1 MEIPFRSTQ
10 TQQQKAATDEYEK
23 RNFRLFLINGVF
35 TRIGFRFVDSS
46 MVLAAFVK
54 ELTKSN
60 LMVGLTSSTMRAGW
74 MWPQL
79 LMSSLLEHRPRKMP
93 FYIFGVIVRIIAWIL
108 ILVLTLSIGNRNY
121 LLLFLCFY
129 LLYFVAS
136 SSMGVSTLPYQ
147 DIVAKSIPVQRRA
160 RLFSLR
166 QLIGG
171 LFGIG
176 VGFLIRHI
184 LSEGF
189 FLSFPHNYAAIFGLA
204 ILIMIGGFVI
214 FVMVRE
220 PIHPVHDERKPF
232 WQHLRRG
239 AHFLKTDRDYRYFM
253 IYRIAST
260 FGSMCTSFYAVYALD
275 PVGLGVP
282 EATIGSFI
290 AIGAISGVLSNILW
304 VYIGEKY
311 GSKSLLVVSSCL
323 ACAAPM
329 IAASVKYMPVP
340 RQTAFYFLVFIVSRA
355 YMNGSLIAYMTYTLN
370 LAPSKSRPTYLGF
383 LNTLMFPMSLVPFLA
398 GALLKVMSYE
408 SMFILSAI
416 MAALAVYFAIRLS
429 DVDKRDDIESKDD

>member
-1 MEIPFRSTQ
+1 
-10 TQQQKAATDEYEK
+10 
-23 RNFRLFLINGVF
+23 
-35 TRIGFRFVDSS
+35 
-46 MVLAAFVK
+46 
-54 ELTKSN
+54 
-60 LMVGLTSSTMRAGW
+60 
-74 MWPQL
+74 
-79 LMSSLLEHRPRKMP
+79 
-93 FYIFGVIVRIIAWIL
+93 
-108 ILVLTLSIGNRNY
+108 
-121 LLLFLCFY
+121 
-129 LLYFVAS
+129 
-136 SSMGVSTLPYQ
+136 
-147 DIVAKSIPVQRRA
+147 
-160 RLFSLR
+160 
-166 QLIGG
+166 LIGG

-204 ILIMIGGFVI
+204 ILIMIIGFVI

-220 PIHPVHDERKPF
+220 PIRPVHDERRPF

-290 AIGAISGVLSNILW
+290 AVGAISGVLSNILW
-304 VYIGEKY
+304 VYIGENY
-311 GSKSLLVVSSCL
+311 GSKSLLVISSCL

-329 IAASVKYMPVP
+329 IAASVKYLPVP

-383 LNTLMFPMSLVPFLA
+383 LNTLMFPMSFVPFLA
-398 GALLKVMSYE
+398 GALLKVISYE
-408 SMFILSAI
+408 SMFTLSAV
-416 MAALAVYFAIRLS
+416 MAVLAVYFAIRLS